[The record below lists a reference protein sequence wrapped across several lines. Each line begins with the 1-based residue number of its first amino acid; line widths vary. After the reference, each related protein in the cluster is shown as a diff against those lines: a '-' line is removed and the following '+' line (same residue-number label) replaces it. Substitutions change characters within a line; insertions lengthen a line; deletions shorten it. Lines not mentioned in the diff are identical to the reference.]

1 MKFYQWYSQAMG
13 SIIGIASCIYCY
25 LNGNLIIFSNLDGN
39 FDLISFNG
47 VLASYTL
54 YPLCLLTFIMALLLA
69 IPSILKK
76 KIINI
81 EITSINSTLVY
92 LTVIIGILGCNI
104 YFLIP
109 ALLLLTKDIESLYKY
124 HKRKDIKTSNDNK
137 IIEEAKDSPN
147 QIQSNTQLLLTKNE
161 IATHLLNNNANIDFI
176 SEITGLSKNHIHNL
190 DTTKKES
197 INK

>member
-1 MKFYQWYSQAMG
+1 MKFYQWYSQAIG
-13 SIIGIASCIYCY
+13 SIIGIAACIYCY
-25 LNGNLIIFSNLDGN
+25 LNGNLITFSNLNGN

-54 YPLCLLTFIMALLLA
+54 YPLCILTFIMALILA
-69 IPSILKK
+69 IPSVLNK
-76 KIINI
+76 KIMTI

-109 ALLLLTKDIESLYKY
+109 ALILLTKDIEDLYKY
-124 HKRKDIKTSNDNK
+124 HKIKGNKTSSKNK
-137 IIEEAKDSPN
+137 TTEETKDSPN
-147 QIQSNTQLLLTKNE
+147 KIEADTQLLSIKKE
-161 IATHLLNNNANIDFI
+161 IATNLLNNNANIDFI
-176 SEITGLSKNHIHNL
+176 SEITGLSKTHIHNL
-190 DTTKKES
+190 DTINKES